1 MLSENSTFFMEKL
14 NAKKVAEDMAG
25 ESDYKRMIYVNCYK
39 TRDYLKALVG
49 SRKKRRGKA

>member
-1 MLSENSTFFMEKL
+1 MLSENSTFFMENLK
-14 NAKKVAEDMAG
+14 AKKVAEDMAG
-25 ESDYKRMIYVNCYK
+25 ESNYKRMIYVNCYK